1 MRTRNAKAGEVIIRL
16 PRFHAAQARIV
27 REARRMNTVCC
38 GRRFGKSVLGIDR
51 IVRPPLAGKF
61 VAYFCPSHK
70 MLAEIWREV
79 RRVLMPVTRSANKTD
94 HRIELITGGIIDM
107 WSLENYDSIRGRKYH
122 RVVVDE
128 AAMCPHLEAAWQEV
142 IRPTLTDYVGDAWFL
157 STPKGINFFKT
168 VFDRGQDPNFPDWM
182 SWQMPTLAN
191 PFILPSEV
199 AAAKAESTSVTFT
212 QEYEAAFLQ
221 SEGSVFRNI
230 EACLGAPLD
239 AAPAHHQGHR
249 IVQGVDFAQKHDYTV
264 LCAFCATC
272 MCEVEL
278 DRFNKVAW
286 AAVRARLTAQRERW
300 AIDETLAELNSIGS
314 PNIEALQDEDL
325 NIIGFET
332 TASSKSPLIQNL
344 VLAFERE
351 EAQWLNNPV
360 ATSELVAY
368 ESVINKMTGRVGY
381 SAPSGGFD
389 DSIIAR
395 CLALKQAQKSDGIA
409 EHGES
414 LW

>member
-1 MRTRNAKAGEVIIRL
+1 M
-16 PRFHAAQARIV
+16 
-27 REARRMNTVCC
+27 
-38 GRRFGKSVLGIDR
+38 LGIDR
-51 IVRPPLAGKF
+51 TIRLPLAGKY

-70 MLAEIWREV
+70 MLAEVWRTA
-79 RRVLMPVTRSANKTD
+79 RRILLPVTRSANKTD

-128 AAMCPHLEAAWQEV
+128 AAMCAQLEDAWQAV
-142 IRPTLTDYVGDAWFL
+142 IRPTLTDYAGDAWFL

-168 VFDRGQDPNFPDWM
+168 LFDRGQDPAHPDWM
-182 SWQMPTLAN
+182 SWQMPTLSN

-199 AAAKAESTSVTFT
+199 EAARRELPSIVFT

-221 SEGSVFRNI
+221 SEGAVFRNI
-230 EACLGAPLD
+230 EACLHAPLVITND
-239 AAPAHHQGHR
+239 AHRGHR

-278 DRFNKVAW
+278 DRFNKIGW
-286 AAVRARLTAQRERW
+286 GLVRGKLKAQRERW
-300 AIDETLAELNSIGS
+300 GIDETLAELNSIGS

-344 VLAFERE
+344 VLAFERV

-360 ATSELVAY
+360 ATSELIAY
-368 ESVINKMTGRVGY
+368 ESIINKMTGRVGY
-381 SAPSGGFD
+381 SAPPGGFD
-389 DSIIAR
+389 DTVIAR
-395 CLALKQAQKSDGIA
+395 SLALKQAQKSDCIA